1 MTMRKRI
8 YIKINCGDDIRNDVF
23 KYDYTGALN
32 RCMTVDADG
41 FWLSCGREIVLE
53 RTVPCREFYKK
64 AWVEVEPATVAAD
77 CRDDDAVMFREWVN
91 AAGLE
96 VVVVHCRDAGRCP
109 AVVICLGGPATPV
122 PDFLAAGTIYR
133 YFLSRG
139 FALIIPLRRG
149 VQGMGPEWECALDGH
164 YGEYDVA
171 DTVEAADYA
180 LTRHYDLIDAANVFL
195 YGGSYGGY
203 VAELIA
209 GKANADRRFKAVVA
223 HCGVYD
229 LTTYP
234 WHCQGIAEETMT
246 TYGRT
251 IDAAEYAQNV
261 SGISPKTYVGEL
273 SVPLLLVHHLND
285 TSTWVGQSVEAYN
298 DALRLKKDVSLLI
311 VEGPHTYDIPQKETL
326 FRKISAFFEKNTHR

>member
-1 MTMRKRI
+1 
-8 YIKINCGDDIRNDVF
+8 
-23 KYDYTGALN
+23 
-32 RCMTVDADG
+32 
-41 FWLSCGREIVLE
+41 
-53 RTVPCREFYKK
+53 
-64 AWVEVEPATVAAD
+64 
-77 CRDDDAVMFREWVN
+77 
-91 AAGLE
+91 
-96 VVVVHCRDAGRCP
+96 
-109 AVVICLGGPATPV
+109 
-122 PDFLAAGTIYR
+122 
-133 YFLSRG
+133 
-139 FALIIPLRRG
+139 
-149 VQGMGPEWECALDGH
+149 MGPEWECALDGH

-203 VAELIA
+203 VTELIA
-209 GKANADRRFKAVVA
+209 GKANADRRFKAVAA

-251 IDAAEYAQNV
+251 TDAAEYAQNV